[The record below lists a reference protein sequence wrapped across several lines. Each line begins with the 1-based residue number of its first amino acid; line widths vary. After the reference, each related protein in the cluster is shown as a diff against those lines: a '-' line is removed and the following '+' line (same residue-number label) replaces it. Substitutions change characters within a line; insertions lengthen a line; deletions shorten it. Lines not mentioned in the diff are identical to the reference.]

1 MSRGEQ
7 RRSIIKA
14 TIAVAASRALGFPL
28 ALAVNMVLARILTRE
43 EFAFFGVL
51 ASFSLLFALFAQA
64 GYQTSVVRLMGEAEA
79 GDETLDR
86 PSIFY
91 SSILAT
97 FVFGCILA
105 VLFFWVGRGFLP
117 MVEGEGRWLFLLAAV
132 LLVVRSLNT
141 VSSQAL
147 RGLGKV
153 GASANLSGHG
163 DQGGVVRCISML
175 AGFGVAIAL
184 GVLTLEVAI
193 WISIGASLLCTLWA
207 AVLVLR
213 QTGTRFSGKDVR
225 RTLNTR
231 KEDNFNMMLGE
242 ALFYWVTASGA
253 IVIGGAIVDAAAMAG
268 MVAAFQ
274 LRNILTSPMTM
285 IAGAVPNI
293 LIRLQREGD
302 TKELEKVL
310 RMTAS
315 AAFIVCAGACLFL
328 LAIGPAGLKL
338 IFGPDYGDAYYHL
351 AIISPGI
358 LYYIYCGL
366 AGQTL
371 LWLGSTRVHRRVMLG
386 VVALTT
392 PAYFLLAHFF
402 GAYGLS
408 AGLVLSILLQNTLMM
423 RAVKRS
429 LGVTTQAY
437 LNPRKYWEAMG
448 MAKDMLAERRRAKS
462 GDL

>member
-43 EFAFFGVL
+43 EFAFFGIL

-86 PSIFY
+86 ASIFY
-91 SSILAT
+91 SSLLVT
-97 FVFGCILA
+97 FTFGVILA
-105 VLFFWVGRGFLP
+105 VLFIWVGRGFLP
-117 MVEGEGRWLFLLAAV
+117 VVEGEGLWLFLLAAV

-163 DQGGVVRCISML
+163 DQGGVVRCVFML
-175 AGFGVAIAL
+175 AGFVIAIAL
-184 GVLTLEVAI
+184 EVLTLEAAVL
-193 WISIGASLLCTLWA
+193 ISIGASLLCTLWA
-207 AVLVLR
+207 AFLVLR
-213 QTGTRFSGKDVR
+213 QTGTRFSGKDIR

-231 KEDNFNMMLGE
+231 KEDSFNMMLGE
-242 ALFYWVTASGA
+242 ALFYWVTAIGA

-268 MVAAFQ
+268 LVAAFQ
-274 LRNILTSPMTM
+274 LRTILTSPMTM

-302 TKELEKVL
+302 LEELENVL

-315 AAFIVCAGACLFL
+315 AAFVVCAGACLVL
-328 LAIGPAGLKL
+328 LAVGPAGLKL

-351 AIISPGI
+351 AIISPSL
-358 LYYIYCGL
+358 LYFIYCGL
-366 AGQTL
+366 AGQAL
-371 LWLGSTRVHRRVMLG
+371 LWLGSTRVHRSVMLW
-386 VVALTT
+386 VVVLTT
-392 PAYFLLAHFF
+392 PAYVLLGHFF

-408 AGLVLSILLQNTLMM
+408 VGLVLSTFMQNTLMM
-423 RAVKRS
+423 RAVKRT
-429 LGVTTQAY
+429 LGVKTQAY
-437 LNPRKYWEAMG
+437 LDPRQYWKG
-448 MAKDMLAERRRAKS
+448 FSMAKAMLAERRTRNP
-462 GDL
+462 GDI